1 MNFTQVDTFTL
12 TSAANTVTIGGGTGG
27 SSSTNFAINTDDVY
41 ALFYRDVYM
50 TNDGAV
56 SAVRLTKSGD
66 GTAVTSSNYDNA
78 RMNIY
83 ANQAHYDAANQ
94 NSTSFPMIGCG
105 TTSQESQQG
114 LFWLYNFNSSSL
126 FSQVNWHQQVTTET
140 PEYIGPAGGGT
151 LDLDETHDGVQFF
164 ANSGNIAN
172 GTWTLYKI
180 GS

>member
-1 MNFTQVDTFTL
+1 MNLIQVDTFTL

-66 GTAVTSSNYDNA
+66 GTAVTS
-78 RMNIY
+78 
-83 ANQAHYDAANQ
+83 
-94 NSTSFPMIGCG
+94 
-105 TTSQESQQG
+105 
-114 LFWLYNFNSSSL
+114 
-126 FSQVNWHQQVTTET
+126 
-140 PEYIGPAGGGT
+140 
-151 LDLDETHDGVQFF
+151 
-164 ANSGNIAN
+164 
-172 GTWTLYKI
+172 